1 MATKQDYYELLGI
14 NKNATEAEIK
24 AAYRKAALKYHPDR
38 NPGDKAS
45 EEKFKEI
52 NEAYEVLEDKQKRQ
66 MYDQYGHAG
75 VNGQAGGGYG
85 AGGGSHQGFEGFDF
99 NFGGGDF
106 SDIFGDIFGGGR
118 RGRSASARGP
128 QKGQD
133 LEYHMTV
140 KLSEVAFGA
149 EKEIKIEHTERCGVC
164 NGTGAKAGTR
174 VDKCPQCGGVGQ
186 VRFSRG
192 FFATVQTCP
201 HCNGTGEV
209 VKEPCDNCR
218 GRGIIR
224 KVKTLN
230 IKIPAGVDT
239 GSTLRLRDEGNAG
252 EKGGPSGDLFIVLNV
267 LNDTKFQRQKEN
279 LYYDQEISFA
289 SACVGTEIE
298 VPTIDGKATMKIP
311 EGTQTGTTFRLREK
325 GLPVLGVKRR
335 GDLLVKVKVG
345 VPKKMTKEQKAK
357 LVEFAKQMGE
367 DFSKHDDSFIK
378 KMFK

>member
-1 MATKQDYYELLGI
+1 VAKQDYYELLGI
-14 NKNATEAEIK
+14 NKNATESEIK

-38 NPGDKAS
+38 NPDNKAS
-45 EEKFKEI
+45 EEKFKEM
-52 NEAYEVLEDKQKRQ
+52 NEAYEVLSDKQKKQ

-75 VNGQAGGGYG
+75 VNNNAGGGAG
-85 AGGGSHQGFEGFDF
+85 AGGFHQGFEGFDF

-118 RGRSASARGP
+118 RNRSPRGP

-133 LEYHMTV
+133 LEYHV
-140 KLSEVAFGA
+140 RVNLSEVAFGA
-149 EKEIKIEHTERCGVC
+149 EKEIKIEHTEKCGVC
-164 NGTGAKAGTR
+164 HGSGAKSGTQTT
-174 VDKCPQCGGVGQ
+174 KCPQCGGVGQ
-186 VRFSRG
+186 VRFTRG
-192 FFATVQTCP
+192 FFSTVQTCS
-201 HCNGTGEV
+201 HCGGTGEI
-209 VKEPCDNCR
+209 VKNPCDNCN

-224 KVKTLN
+224 KVKNLN

-252 EKGGPSGDLFIVLNV
+252 EKGGPSGDLFIVLEV

-279 LYYDQEISFA
+279 LYYDQEISFV
-289 SACVGTEIE
+289 SACVGSEIE

-311 EGTQTGTTFRLREK
+311 EGTQTGTTFRLKEK

-335 GDLLVKVKVG
+335 GDLLVKVKVT

-367 DFSKHDDSFIK
+367 DFSEHDDGFIK
-378 KMFK
+378 RMFK